1 MWPISRHVQAG
12 KLVRGLNQLYI
23 NIMAMSP
30 PACVLKRRLPAV
42 FLSVLVTAAP
52 LQALPLITEFLASN
66 DSILAD
72 EDGDFSD
79 WIEVFNPD
87 SATLDLGGYYLT
99 DDAANLTKWQF
110 PPGVALGPSKFL
122 VVFASDKDRRVAGS
136 ELHANFKLAADGEYL
151 ALVAPDGATV
161 VHDYSPA
168 FPVQFD
174 DASYGL
180 EQLGDTRE
188 ETLVGEDD
196 ACEVLVP
203 TNGNLGTSWTQ
214 AGFND
219 AFWTSGTLG
228 VGYERSSGYQNFINV
243 DVESQMYGSRTSV
256 YVRIPFTLAN
266 ASEISALR
274 LEMQFD
280 DGFVA
285 YLNGTRVEGA
295 NDPAAPAYNSPS
307 TGENLDADAVN
318 FESFS
323 LNAHVNALQ
332 DGANVLAIHG
342 LNRNTTSSDLLIR
355 PRLIATR
362 LTDPALG
369 GPGYFIDPSP
379 GAPNGE
385 EQGLPASEVVISEK
399 SKAFTSSFQV
409 SLSGAAAG
417 QSIRY
422 TLDGSAPTPA
432 SSAYSGAIT
441 ISNSTQLRARIFG
454 ANDARG
460 PIAMETYLR
469 LSSDLQNFSSN
480 LPILIL
486 ENWGAGRPGTGSAVD
501 GFWAII
507 EPDAATNNRAEMLDP
522 FHIATRVGMKRRGSS
537 SAGWPKYSLTLE
549 SRDEEGMD
557 RGIRPLGLPR
567 ESDWVLSGRYTFDH
581 ALMRNPLIYRLS
593 NEAGEYAVRTRFVEV
608 INNTGGGNLSYSSDY
623 FGVYTFMEKI
633 KRDNNRVNVAR
644 MDADDITEPDV
655 SGGYMFKKDRLDP
668 GDGGFSVNT
677 MGRFGWVEP
686 KEDEVAPAQ
695 SSWLRSHLNEL
706 DAALYNSNWTHPT
719 TGKHFTE
726 YLDQHSW
733 LRHHWCNTLAMNVDG
748 FRLSGYYY
756 KHRSDTNGGK
766 VGAGPIWDFDRT
778 MGSKD
783 NRDNNP
789 QTWDGTGDSSRTWS
803 DSRYPW
809 WGRALTNPDFRQA
822 HTDLWQELR
831 RDVFSTGN
839 INSIIDEFAAQID
852 YQGAGGSPAARNSAK
867 WGTSNHASEVNI
879 LKNWLQTRANW
890 IDSQYTTQP
899 GFTVAPGVV
908 SAGTFLGLSGGGG
921 TTYYTTDGTDPRLPG
936 GNISPSA
943 STGSPG
949 SINSTTTVTARAR
962 SGTGLTSW
970 SGPLRGTF
978 LVGPIASAANLAITE
993 VHYAPLPPGTPA
1005 ELAEATDAA
1014 DFEFIELMNTST
1026 TDTIDLTGVHFAD
1039 GVDFSFTGSA
1049 ITSLAPGASV
1059 LVVSNQAAFEARY
1072 TLVHSDRISGEF
1084 VPSRLDNAGE
1094 RIHLV
1099 DALGNTIADFTYD
1112 DKPAWPPE
1120 SGYAGYSMVLKSTV
1134 LPVADYTDPSNW
1146 RSSTGLGGNPAT
1158 SDSSLL
1164 VGPPTADDDG
1174 DRYGKLLEHALGTS
1188 DSDPGDTGGAHA
1200 VGVMSLEVEGVVAE
1214 YLTISHRRNL
1224 AADDVVINPETSSDL
1239 VTWRSGEGEFVLVSE
1254 VHQGDGTSVVTY
1266 RAFAPHDPGANPRVF
1281 MRLRVTN

>member
-1 MWPISRHVQAG
+1 MAKSLMACAPS
-12 KLVRGLNQLYI
+12 RGLPVVMLLI
-23 NIMAMSP
+23 
-30 PACVLKRRLPAV
+30 LLP
-42 FLSVLVTAAP
+42 AAP
-52 LQALPLITEFLASN
+52 LQALPMITEFLAAN
-66 DSILAD
+66 DTVLAD

-87 SATLDLGGYYLT
+87 STPIDLGGHYLT

-110 PPGVALGPSKFL
+110 PSGVTLGPSKFL
-122 VVFASDKDRRVAGS
+122 LVFASDKDRGAEGS

-151 ALVAPDGATV
+151 ALVAPDGSTV
-161 VHDYSPA
+161 LHDYSPA

-180 EQLGDTRE
+180 EQLGDTTE
-188 ETLVGEDD
+188 ETLVSEGD

-214 AGFND
+214 VGFND
-219 AFWTSGTLG
+219 AIWTSGTLG
-228 VGYERSSGYQNFINV
+228 VGYERSSGYQDFINV
-243 DVESQMYGSRTSV
+243 DVESQMYGSRTGV
-256 YVRIPFTLAN
+256 YIRIPFTLAD
-266 ASEISALR
+266 AGEISALR

-295 NDPAAPAYNSPS
+295 NDPPVPAYNSS
-307 TGENLDADAVN
+307 SSGENLDANAVN
-318 FESFS
+318 FEPFS
-323 LNAHVNALQ
+323 LNAHVNALL
-332 DGANVLAIHG
+332 DGTNVLAIHG
-342 LNRNTTSSDLLIR
+342 LNRSTTSSDLLIR

-369 GPGYFIDPSP
+369 GPGYFLDPSP
-379 GAPNGE
+379 GAPNGT
-385 EQGLPASEVVISEK
+385 EQGLPASEVTISDM

-422 TLDGSAPTPA
+422 TLDGSAPTAGSPV
-432 SSAYSGAIT
+432 YGAPIT
-441 ISNSTQLRARIFG
+441 ISNSTQLRARVFG

-486 ENWGAGRPGTGSAVD
+486 ENWGAGRPGTGSPVD

-549 SRDEEGMD
+549 SRDEEGLD

-633 KRDNNRVNVAR
+633 KRDNDRVNVAR
-644 MDADDITEPDV
+644 MDTDDLTEPDV
-655 SGGYMFKKDRLDP
+655 SGGYLFKKDRLDP

-695 SSWLRSHLNEL
+695 SSWLRGHLNEL
-706 DAALYNSNWTHPT
+706 DAALYSSNWTHPA

-726 YLDQHSW
+726 YLDQFSW

-756 KHRSDTNGGK
+756 KHRSDTNGGRL
-766 VGAGPIWDFDRT
+766 GAGPIWDFDRT

-789 QTWDGTGDSSRTWS
+789 QAWDGTGDSSRTWS

-831 RDVFSTGN
+831 EEVFSTGN
-839 INSIIDEFAAQID
+839 IHSIIDEFAAQID

-890 IDSQYTTQP
+890 IDSQYTAQP
-899 GFTVAPGVV
+899 GFTTAPGVV
-908 SAGTFLGLSGGGG
+908 PAGTLPGLSGGGG
-921 TTYYTTDGTDPRLPG
+921 TTYYTLDGTDPRLPG

-943 STGSPG
+943 MAGSPG
-949 SINSTTTVTARAR
+949 PIASTTVVTARAR
-962 SGTGLTSW
+962 NGTGLTSW

-978 LVGPIASAANLAITE
+978 LVGPIATAANFAITE

-1005 ELAEATDAA
+1005 ELAAANDAA
-1014 DFEFIELMNTST
+1014 EFEFIEMKNTSM
-1026 TDTIDLTGVHFAD
+1026 TDTIDLTGVHLAD
-1039 GVDFSFTGSA
+1039 GVDFSFTGSN

-1059 LVVSNQAAFEARY
+1059 LLVSNQAAFEARY
-1072 TLVHSDRISGEF
+1072 TLAYTDRIAGEF
-1084 VPSRLDNAGE
+1084 APSRLDNAGE

-1099 DALGNTIADFTYD
+1099 DALGNSIADFTYD
-1112 DKPAWPPE
+1112 DKPAWPSE

-1134 LPVADYTDPSNW
+1134 LPGADYTDASNW
-1146 RSSTGLGGNPAT
+1146 RSSTRLGGNPAT

-1164 VGPPTADDDG
+1164 VGSPTADDDG

-1188 DSDPGDTGGAHA
+1188 DSDPGDSGGTQDVA
-1200 VGVMSLEVEGVVAE
+1200 VMSLLMDDVRTD
-1214 YLTISHRRNL
+1214 YLTVSHRRNL
-1224 AADDVVINPETSSDL
+1224 AADDVTIVPEVSADL
-1239 VTWRSGEGEFVLVSE
+1239 LNWRSGDDEFILVSE
-1254 VHQGDGTSVVTY
+1254 VHQGDGTSLVTY
-1266 RAFAPHDPGANPRVF
+1266 RTSAPHDPIADPRVF
-1281 MRLRVTN
+1281 IRLKVSN